1 MNKKLLCVC
10 TLSLLLTGCGNLATS
25 NVAEGETVTI
35 DATEKI
41 DPSIYLKNVDKDA
54 TINYEIKN
62 NEMAITVT
70 KGDKTENINI
80 PVQVNEPKVSI
91 DRHIEVDKY
100 VGYDLEQYIHEDE
113 GVTHTTNF
121 DEDTGKLS
129 VTFTK
134 GEWSTTL
141 EDDVT
146 VLDSNPINNW
156 PKVYT
161 CCDSL
166 DNGCND
172 VIILNEDKS
181 FIHKDVVTGW
191 QGDGTFNYD
200 NNGTWSLTDNDQ
212 WARTLYYK
220 GTWES
225 FVADSGPTQNG
236 TPTHVSCSLNK

>member
-10 TLSLLLTGCGNLATS
+10 ALSLLLTGCGNLATS
-25 NVAEGETVTI
+25 NVADGETVTI
-35 DATEKI
+35 DATEKL
-41 DPSIYLKNVDKDA
+41 DPTVYLKDLDKNATVD
-54 TINYEIKN
+54 YEIKD
-62 NEMAITVT
+62 NEMVITVT

-80 PVQVNEPKVSI
+80 PVEVNEPKVSI
-91 DRHIEVDKY
+91 DRHITVDKY

-141 EDDVT
+141 EDDVI

>member
-10 TLSLLLTGCGNLATS
+10 ALSLLLTGCGE
-25 NVAEGETVTI
+25 VAKLNITTTEPITI
-35 DATEKI
+35 DATEKL
-41 DPSIYLKNVDKDA
+41 DPSIYLKNLDKNATVD
-54 TINYEIKN
+54 YEIKD
-62 NEMAITVT
+62 NELIISVT
-70 KGDKTENINI
+70 KGDKTTDFNV
-80 PVQVNEPKVSI
+80 PVQVNEPKVSV

-100 VGYDLEQYIHEDE
+100 IGYDLEQYIHEDE
-113 GVTHTTNF
+113 GVTHTIDF

-134 GEWSTTL
+134 GEWTKVID
-141 EDDVT
+141 DDVT

-166 DNGCND
+166 ESECNLTLT
-172 VIILNEDKS
+172 LNENNTFVVKHS
-181 FIHKDVVTGW
+181 FVGSYNGSYTY
-191 QGDGTFNYD
+191 DGS
-200 NNGTWSLTDNDQ
+200 GTWSLTDNDQ

-225 FVADSGPTQNG
+225 FIADSGPTQNG

>member
-10 TLSLLLTGCGNLATS
+10 ALSLLLTGCGKEVTT
-25 NVAEGETVTI
+25 NVKDGQIVTI

-41 DPSIYLKNVDKDA
+41 DPSIYLENLDKDA
-54 TINYEIKN
+54 KVNYKIKD
-62 NEMAITVT
+62 NEMIITVT
-70 KGDKTENINI
+70 KGDKTTNFNL

-156 PKVYT
+156 PKTYT
-161 CCDSL
+161 CCMS
-166 DNGCND
+166 NESACNY
-172 VIILNEDKS
+172 VLTLKE
-181 FIHKDVVTGW
+181 
-191 QGDGTFNYD
+191 DGTFNDKDITYGWSDIGKYTYD
-200 NNGTWSLTDNDQ
+200 GNNSWFFDYNNSNDLYASGNYEKFVVAAGQTMGGTKIFQTC
-212 WARTLYYK
+212 T
-220 GTWES
+220 
-225 FVADSGPTQNG
+225 
-236 TPTHVSCSLNK
+236 LNK

>member
-1 MNKKLLCVC
+1 MNKKLLCVSA
-10 TLSLLLTGCGNLATS
+10 LSLLLTGCGNLATS
-25 NVAEGETVTI
+25 NVADGETVTI
-35 DATEKI
+35 DATEKL
-41 DPSIYLKNVDKDA
+41 DPTVYLKDLDKNATVD
-54 TINYEIKN
+54 YEIKD
-62 NEMAITVT
+62 NEMVITVT

-80 PVQVNEPKVSI
+80 PVEVNEPKVSI
-91 DRHIEVDKY
+91 DRHITVDKY

-156 PKVYT
+156 PKSYT

-166 DNGCND
+166 ESECNYLLT
-172 VIILNEDKS
+172 LNED
-181 FIHKDVVTGW
+181 
-191 QGDGTFNYD
+191 GTFKDRATDIEWSDTGRYTYD
-200 NNGTWSLTDNDQ
+200 GNNSWFFDYNNSRD
-212 WARTLYYK
+212 LYATGDYEK
-220 GTWES
+220 IVQDT
-225 FVADSGPTQNG
+225 GPTQNG
-236 TPTHVSCSLNK
+236 IPTNVVCYLNK

>member
-10 TLSLLLTGCGNLATS
+10 ALSLLLTGCGNLATS

-35 DATEKI
+35 DATEKL
-41 DPSIYLKNVDKDA
+41 DPTVYLKDLDKNATVD
-54 TINYEIKN
+54 YEIED
-62 NEMAITVT
+62 NEMVITVT

-134 GEWSTTL
+134 GEWSTTI

-156 PKVYT
+156 PKTYT
-161 CCDSL
+161 CCDSIDGDCGL
-166 DNGCND
+166 MM
-172 VIILNEDKS
+172 ILNEN
-181 FIHKDVVTGW
+181 
-191 QGDGTFNYD
+191 GTFSQKHAGIGWSDAGKYTYDGNNSWFFNYNNSND
-200 NNGTWSLTDNDQ
+200 LNGTGN
-212 WARTLYYK
+212 YEK
-220 GTWES
+220 I
-225 FVADSGPTQNG
+225 VQNIG
-236 TPTHVSCSLNK
+236 ITSWGNQAYFSCSLNK

>member
-10 TLSLLLTGCGNLATS
+10 ALSLLLTGCGNLATS
-25 NVAEGETVTI
+25 NVADGETVTI
-35 DATEKI
+35 DATEKL
-41 DPSIYLKNVDKDA
+41 DPTVYLKGLDKNATVD
-54 TINYEIKN
+54 YEIKD
-62 NEMAITVT
+62 NEMVITVT

-80 PVQVNEPKVSI
+80 PVEVNEPKVSI

-146 VLDSNPINNW
+146 VLDSNPINKW
-156 PKVYT
+156 PKTYSCTTNIKGAVGYNLT
-161 CCDSL
+161 
-166 DNGCND
+166 
-172 VIILNEDKS
+172 LNEDNTFKIVMANGAWS
-181 FIHKDVVTGW
+181 DVGKYTYDGNNSWYFDYNNSNDLYATG
-191 QGDGTFNYD
+191 NYEKMALD
-200 NNGTWSLTDNDQ
+200 TGITSWGNQS
-212 WARTLYYK
+212 YI
-220 GTWES
+220 
-225 FVADSGPTQNG
+225 
-236 TPTHVSCSLNK
+236 SCSLNK